1 MHLIFL
7 LSRTRVSDVL
17 RPARSSHS
25 DGQTDAV
32 CTWKKPFRLEN
43 CVQT

>member
-1 MHLIFL
+1 MHLFFL
-7 LSRTRVSDVL
+7 LSWTRVSDVL
-17 RPARSSHS
+17 RAAHS

-43 CVQT
+43 CVQP